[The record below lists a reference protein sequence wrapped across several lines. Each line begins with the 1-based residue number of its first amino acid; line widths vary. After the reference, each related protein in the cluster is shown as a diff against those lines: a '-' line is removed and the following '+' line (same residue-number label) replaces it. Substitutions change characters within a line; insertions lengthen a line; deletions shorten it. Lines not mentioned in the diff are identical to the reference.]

1 MHERCSLARQML
13 IYDSIVCK
21 QQDGKTLVKRIM
33 FVKKDYTRMKFCNE
47 GAQHRNSRGSCEPAE
62 NLCRHTSFLSTT
74 PPRKSRGWG
83 VASLFKGVQKK
94 DRFFFKKKGV
104 PSPVSSRDVGGIG
117 VLRCEGICICIYLII
132 ISFLFFFF
140 LLPLLL
146 EKEWNKG
153 AGV

>member
-1 MHERCSLARQML
+1 MLSL
-13 IYDSIVCK
+13 
-21 QQDGKTLVKRIM
+21 DGKTLVKRIM
-33 FVKKDYTRMKFCNE
+33 FVKKDYTRMEFCNE

-94 DRFFFKKKGV
+94 DRFFFKKASQAL
-104 PSPVSSRDVGGIG
+104 SPPVMLGGIG

-132 ISFLFFFF
+132 ISFAFIFF

-146 EKEWNKG
+146 QKEWNKG